1 MQCFFWNDLSVLH
14 CNAEGGNAHNHC
26 SAFSG
31 KINNNDAEILAEWE
45 FLFIYSMFV
54 IYVDCYR
61 LKHVVISY

>member
-45 FLFIYSMFV
+45 LLFI
-54 IYVDCYR
+54 
-61 LKHVVISY
+61 